1 MLLKFCEKHGRFSV
15 AKNQVKQRC
24 GMHVNIK
31 SPNCPIA
38 EIVTFKK
45 SISLV
50 AEENITILKIL
61 IDCWQ
66 S

>member
-1 MLLKFCEKHGRFSV
+1 
-15 AKNQVKQRC
+15 
-24 GMHVNIK
+24 MHVNIK
-31 SPNCPIA
+31 SSNCPIA